1 MQQFVDA
8 EIAYNYN
15 LIMHYSYWMLPCFLQ
30 VLNKIP
36 TVMVQLL
43 HEGSESSRAC
53 LQMVVNMTCAM
64 MTAFPR
70 NDDMYHLVIG
80 AMKVSLS

>member
-1 MQQFVDA
+1 
-8 EIAYNYN
+8 
-15 LIMHYSYWMLPCFLQ
+15 
-30 VLNKIP
+30 
-36 TVMVQLL
+36 MVQLL

-70 NDDMYHLVIG
+70 NDDMYNLVIG